1 MSESNEI
8 IDATVVDGEIEPI
21 RIADCEL
28 TAHDLSVVVI
38 SLKYVVSVANEE
50 SNAQLVPIV
59 EKLEKMLMLAKQVP

>member
-28 TAHDLSVVVI
+28 TAHDLSVVVV

-50 SNAQLVPIV
+50 I
-59 EKLEKMLMLAKQVP
+59 M